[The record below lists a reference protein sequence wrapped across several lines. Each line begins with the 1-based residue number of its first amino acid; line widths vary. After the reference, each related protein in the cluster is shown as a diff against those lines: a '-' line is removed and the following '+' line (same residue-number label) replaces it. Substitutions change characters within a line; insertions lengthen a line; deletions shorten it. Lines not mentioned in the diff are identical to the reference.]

1 MSDEHIYKSHNK
13 RLLLYHLVF
22 PAKYRRKIFTEEVGE
37 RLKEIWSECRFVR
50 RVSYPGALRRKGMKA
65 DCNHLIRTTPPMLCV
80 RSVDLEGY
88 RPERGKTDVN
98 GEIIEDRLYIC
109 RNRYR
114 EY

>member
-1 MSDEHIYKSHNK
+1 MAENMEVYKD
-13 RLLLYHLVF
+13 VED
-22 PAKYRRKIFTEEVGE
+22 RKTAP
-37 RLKEIWSECRFVR
+37 KES
-50 RVSYPGALRRKGMKA
+50 
-65 DCNHLIRTTPPMLCV
+65 TPPMLCV

-98 GEIIEDRLYIC
+98 DEIIEDRLYIC